1 MARKDKVKEAAGFAA
16 AGAGAGAVVSASV
29 GGMGLAF
36 GGTAIAITAAPVV
49 FAGAIVGLAACAI
62 KNGLSD

>member
-1 MARKDKVKEAAGFAA
+1 MARKDKVKEAAGFATAGGA
-16 AGAGAGAVVSASV
+16 AGAAVAASV

-49 FAGAIVGLAACAI
+49 FAGAIVGLAAYAI
-62 KNGLSD
+62 KDTLSE

>member
-1 MARKDKVKEAAGFAA
+1 MARKDKVKEAAGFAVSGA
-16 AGAGAGAVVSASV
+16 AGGAAVAASV

-49 FAGAIVGLAACAI
+49 IAGTIVGLAACAI
-62 KNGLSD
+62 KNTLSD